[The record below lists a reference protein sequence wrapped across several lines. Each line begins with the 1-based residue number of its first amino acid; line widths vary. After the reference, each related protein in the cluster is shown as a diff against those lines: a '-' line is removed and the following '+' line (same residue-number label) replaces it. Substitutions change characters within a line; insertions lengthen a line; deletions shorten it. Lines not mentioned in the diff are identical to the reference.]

1 MSQFSDPADPIAD
14 LAADPT
20 ADLTPSDFPTEFV
33 PIEHVSVLPDEA
45 IAGLVDL
52 EAHPGGHYL
61 DCTAGA
67 GGHTRRILEA
77 DPEARVTAI
86 DRDEQALE
94 TARRK
99 LADFGDRVTFWH
111 GNFADFPYAKHAGEF
126 AGIFADLG
134 VSSGQL
140 DLVDRGFS
148 FRNDAPL
155 DMRMDRSQSLC
166 AADIVN
172 HWNETD
178 LANAIYQYGEE
189 RLSRRIAREIIAK
202 RPLSSTTQLADVI
215 SRSVPK
221 SYRYGRIHPATRTF
235 QALRIVVNGE
245 LDSLETWLDAAPIAL
260 APGGRIGAISFH
272 SLEDRIVK
280 HRLRESD
287 QLKVLTKKPIIASK
301 AEADANPRARSAKM
315 RFAQRLPAMIDSDV

>member
-1 MSQFSDPADPIAD
+1 VPQSSDPIAD
-14 LAADPT
+14 PSPNFCTDFT
-20 ADLTPSDFPTEFV
+20 AEPAQDFV
-33 PIEHVSVLPDEA
+33 PIEHISVLPDEA

-52 EAHPGGHYL
+52 ETHPGGHYL

-77 DPEARVTAI
+77 DPEAQVTAI

-99 LADFGDRVTFWH
+99 LVNFGDRVHFWH
-111 GNFADFPYAKHAGEF
+111 GNFADFPYVKHTGEF

-155 DMRMDRSQSLC
+155 DMRMDRSQSFC

-178 LANAIYQYGEE
+178 LANAIYEYGEE
-189 RLSRRIAREIIAK
+189 RLSRRIAREIVAK
-202 RPLSSTTQLADVI
+202 RPFASTIQLADAI
-215 SRSVPK
+215 ARSVPK

-235 QALRIVVNGE
+235 QALRIVVNAE
-245 LDSLETWLDAAPIAL
+245 LDSLETWLDTAPIAL
-260 APGGRIGAISFH
+260 KPSGRIGAISFH

-280 HRLRESD
+280 HRFRESE
-287 QLKVLTKKPIIASK
+287 QLKVLTKKPIIASD
-301 AEADANPRARSAKM
+301 AEADANPRARSAKL
-315 RFAQRLPAMIDSDV
+315 RFAQRYPVTH